1 MYTVYIYSYNW
12 RSHHEYHSRSRPTLL
27 FYFTQPLGYCS
38 CRESIQSATWIIK
51 KKKLYIFLKSGISP
65 LAQQV
70 SSRIVSLG
78 FSAHGRTPIA
88 HTVRDCVGFITK
100 RLSAHSCVITTAEM
114 GLPVFFFF
122 NESRSL
128 NLDKNYVSYKNART
142 KEKEREEMLVCF
154 IGGVGLHAF
163 ARSVNAVPNMAP
175 RLVHHITAPNRRRSY
190 IYFKTSFYML
200 STYKNRRVFPFLLG
214 FSFSGIYFFLIA
226 TGWRPGW
233 NPHHVHR
240 MTVHSS
246 LG

>member
-1 MYTVYIYSYNW
+1 MD
-12 RSHHEYHSRSRPTLL
+12 H
-27 FYFTQPLGYCS
+27 
-38 CRESIQSATWIIK
+38 K
-51 KKKLYIFLKSGISP
+51 KKKIIYFFKKRNKPVGATSIITHRLFGFFCTRSHAHCTYRAGLCRVHHKTLERSQLCNNHCRNGVASIIF
-65 LAQQV
+65 
-70 SSRIVSLG
+70 
-78 FSAHGRTPIA
+78 F
-88 HTVRDCVGFITK
+88 F
-100 RLSAHSCVITTAEM
+100 
-114 GLPVFFFF
+114 FFFF

>member
-1 MYTVYIYSYNW
+1 MLQCIRYIYTLVTGGRIMSIIPEADRLFYFI
-12 RSHHEYHSRSRPTLL
+12 SRSR
-27 FYFTQPLGYCS
+27 
-38 CRESIQSATWIIK
+38 SATAPAESQFNRPHGSLK
-51 KKKLYIFLKSGISP
+51 KNNNIFFLKRNKPVGATSIITHR
-65 LAQQV
+65 LF
-70 SSRIVSLG
+70 G
-78 FSAHGRTPIA
+78 FFCTRSHAHCTYRA
-88 HTVRDCVGFITK
+88 
-100 RLSAHSCVITTAEM
+100 
-114 GLPVFFFF
+114 GLCRVHHKTLERSQLCNNHCRNGVASIIFFFFFFF

-214 FSFSGIYFFLIA
+214 FSFSGIYFVLIA
-226 TGWRPGW
+226 TGWRPG
-233 NPHHVHR
+233 
-240 MTVHSS
+240 
-246 LG
+246 

>member
-1 MYTVYIYSYNW
+1 MLQCIRYIYTLVTGGRIMSIIPEADRLFYFI
-12 RSHHEYHSRSRPTLL
+12 SRSR
-27 FYFTQPLGYCS
+27 
-38 CRESIQSATWIIK
+38 SATAPAESQFNRPHGSLK
-51 KKKLYIFLKSGISP
+51 KNNNIFFLKRNKPVGATSIITHR
-65 LAQQV
+65 LF
-70 SSRIVSLG
+70 G
-78 FSAHGRTPIA
+78 FFCTRSHAHCTYRAGL
-88 HTVRDCVGFITK
+88 CVGFITK

-214 FSFSGIYFFLIA
+214 FSFSGIYFVLIA
-226 TGWRPGW
+226 TGWRPG
-233 NPHHVHR
+233 
-240 MTVHSS
+240 
-246 LG
+246 